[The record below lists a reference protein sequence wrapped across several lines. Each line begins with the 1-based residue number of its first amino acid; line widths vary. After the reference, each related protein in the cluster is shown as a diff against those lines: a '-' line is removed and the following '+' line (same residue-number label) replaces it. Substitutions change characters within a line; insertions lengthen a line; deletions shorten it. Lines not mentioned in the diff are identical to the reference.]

1 MKDKEDIIADLFVGI
16 VTLVV
21 FVFLL
26 AAIL

>member
-1 MKDKEDIIADLFVGI
+1 MKDNEDIIADLFVGI
-16 VTLVV
+16 VTFVV

>member
-1 MKDKEDIIADLFVGI
+1 MKNKEDIIADLFVGI

>member
-1 MKDKEDIIADLFVGI
+1 MKDKEDIVADLFVGI